1 MTTELRFLFFFCFFQ
16 DFLDPSKCVP
26 RILKGTSLP
35 NPLYQPASRLFHFF
49 PCLPFIHALQDFV
62 AAGLGSCRPL
72 ELGGAG
78 ALDLVKLGF
87 LASSVQRGGLRVHA
101 MMSPEPV

>member
-1 MTTELRFLFFFCFFQ
+1 M
-16 DFLDPSKCVP
+16 
-26 RILKGTSLP
+26 
-35 NPLYQPASRLFHFF
+35 
-49 PCLPFIHALQDFV
+49 

-101 MMSPEPV
+101 MMSPEPVLFI